1 MTKFEEVLV
10 RIAYVGKLLIGVA
23 GMVATALLGLSDLPA
38 GWKFPLLVVAAVAAS
53 VALFKMPNGDSLKD
67 VRIDREIRAYLER
80 RTYGGLTLPQ
90 PKPGPDAPEGP
101 NEASGGDIE

>member
-1 MTKFEEVLV
+1 MERLMTKFEEVLV

-53 VALFKMPNGDSLKD
+53 VALFKVPTGPSVADA
-67 VRIDREIRAYLER
+67 VADRELRDLIARIAPDY
-80 RTYGGLTLPQ
+80 
-90 PKPGPDAPEGP
+90 PKPD
-101 NEASGGDIE
+101 SGGDIE